1 MLEDIGSLMMA
12 HKQRA
17 TVYIKQIKCKLSR
30 GCDAGPSITLNNVA
44 IGDVIFFG
52 NGTQNR

>member
-17 TVYIKQIKCKLSR
+17 TVYIKQIKCKLTQ